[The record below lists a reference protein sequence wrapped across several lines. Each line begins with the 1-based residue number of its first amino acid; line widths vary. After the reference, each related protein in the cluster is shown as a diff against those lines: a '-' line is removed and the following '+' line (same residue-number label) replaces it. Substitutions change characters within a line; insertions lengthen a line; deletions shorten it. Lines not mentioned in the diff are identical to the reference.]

1 MHTPNL
7 CFRGPTFNVGAMK
20 VRSYKLRITK
30 SLPRDPLLLGIWTE
44 ELGLGGQQRRRR
56 AVAGGGATLWEPH
69 HVSRQWFHRRWWSPS
84 SLGYWRRWRWWT
96 WKLQGVRQGEAPHVF
111 FAILHASGKPWCGA
125 LGLVSDEYF
134 YTLKSNTRMT
144 NICTSKVV
152 GISRRLSLHRIGS
165 QESCQLG
172 PCLGIINMWLMFLH
186 SIQLSMY
193 HHFL

>member
-1 MHTPNL
+1 
-7 CFRGPTFNVGAMK
+7 VGAPPHQQTVVPPSVVVAVK
-20 VRSYKLRITK
+20 FG
-30 SLPRDPLLLGIWTE
+30 LLETMALVDLE
-44 ELGLGGQQRRRR
+44 ASGGCGKARH
-56 AVAGGGATLWEPH
+56 PM
-69 HVSRQWFHRRWWSPS
+69 F
-84 SLGYWRRWRWWT
+84 
-96 WKLQGVRQGEAPHVF
+96 F

-125 LGLVSDEYF
+125 SGLVSDEYF

-144 NICTSKVV
+144 NICTPKVV

-172 PCLGIINMWLMFLH
+172 PCMGIINMRLMFLH

>member
-1 MHTPNL
+1 MSADSGST
-7 CFRGPTFNVGAMK
+7 V
-20 VRSYKLRITK
+20 
-30 SLPRDPLLLGIWTE
+30 
-44 ELGLGGQQRRRR
+44 
-56 AVAGGGATLWEPH
+56 GGGR
-69 HVSRQWFHRRWWSPS
+69 RQVWVVGDDGASGPRSFR
-84 SLGYWRRWRWWT
+84 
-96 WKLQGVRQGEAPHVF
+96 GVRQGEAPHVF

-125 LGLVSDEYF
+125 SGLVSDEYF